1 MALAPCP
8 SEPMIDAHMTFPGI
22 GASMRAVLPMLV
34 AAAALAL
41 SVEVDPSPPRETWRP
56 PATPTLFSLGN
67 HGCGDGW
74 HQALWRDWRGDWWW
88 GPCVPNR

>member
-1 MALAPCP
+1 MG
-8 SEPMIDAHMTFPGI
+8 DARMKA
-22 GASMRAVLPMLV
+22 GASMRASLPMV
-34 AAAALAL
+34 VAALAL
-41 SVEVDPSPPRETWRP
+41 TVSVDADLSAKRETWRP
-56 PATPTLFSLGN
+56 LVTPMIFSLGD